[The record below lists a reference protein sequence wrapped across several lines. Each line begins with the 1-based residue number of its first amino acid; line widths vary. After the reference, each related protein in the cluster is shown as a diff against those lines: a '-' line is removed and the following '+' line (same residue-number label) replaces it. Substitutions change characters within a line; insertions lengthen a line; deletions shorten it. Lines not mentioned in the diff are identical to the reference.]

1 MNFKNVFIILTIL
14 IPAIFLNAKDY
25 VWIEGEHPSKSNF
38 SLKVWSGKNPEILS
52 GNKWGTFSLNKEQ
65 IKKKVP
71 PEGFILSYD
80 FEIDKNGEYEVWAR
94 IGFEWVRAPF
104 EWRIDSRKW
113 NKITPDMQTTNVIE
127 VSKWCE
133 VAWLKLKKCKI
144 IKGKHTITFR
154 WKEPNKE
161 RLLLGIDCIAIT
173 KEKFFPDGKLKPDKI
188 YNSEIDKKAK
198 ENIFKVEFKNTT
210 ERQEFLLNGL
220 WEIARYDDEDM
231 DNNPYQPDK
240 KLPTEDEYNL
250 KWRGIEVPSDAW
262 SRPELRFAHRVI
274 YRTKIDIPDEFQNKS
289 FILHFSGTN
298 WIVSVFVNGKFIG
311 WHRSVLVP
319 WDIDISEGIIPGK
332 VNEIS
337 LVVKGPYYAF
347 DVKGSRSEDL
357 DHLRNTPKSALR
369 HRKFIAPVYPST
381 KGEGDGSQ
389 TGIIFPVKLIITGNA
404 YVSDVFVKTYVKDK
418 KIEVE
423 YEIKNNEK
431 NEKNYEISPVI
442 IDKKTGKVA
451 RAINSIKISIPAYWT
466 KKIKFEEKWNNP
478 KLWWPERNP
487 QLYLLKTIIKDE
499 KEVKDVHKLTFGFRE
514 INIEGKHFLLNGI
527 KWHFWNWVDVGKVK
541 NTEEW
546 LEKYEKQNDRFHRIA
561 YNHDKIWGCREE
573 ALKFFDENGI
583 PGRLSTCLDG
593 MFITY
598 DLNNPTVWLNF
609 KEHIQQV
616 VKAYRNHPSI
626 MVWSLE
632 NELLLINAFWR
643 HWDKYKE
650 IEQLCGQLI
659 KIQEELDPTRK
670 SIFDGGGDVGGLA
683 AISCQHY
690 TFPKGE
696 VFPKF
701 AYNYPQKKENAYS
714 TRTREIYNW
723 DKKRPLILGEVF
735 FYGGNPNRV
744 IWVGGPDVYRERG
757 KADIYAGK
765 YARICIEGARWQE
778 VTGICPLVGCLP
790 GAEKSFSPKAVF
802 IREHNS
808 CFFAGSQM
816 SKTIRIFNDDKQDDD
831 LTFQWQLIFDG
842 RIIEKGQKTYKVKAG
857 EYTEDILKV
866 NLPQIQKRM
875 DGKLI
880 LRLLSGN
887 SGNRVVFE
895 DEKTVSVL
903 PEINKVN
910 FKNLNSNNLFVYDID
925 GKIKKALSSFG
936 QDFSI
941 LKDLNSIPETLDVL
955 IIGSNSINKENRKI
969 ISKKVKSLLKEG
981 KKIVIFEQEIP
992 LEKNE
997 LPVNIA
1003 VARRRKSGRQIY
1015 SEFLKPEGTGGSICF
1030 PVALAHPVLK
1040 GLKKD
1045 DFFTWAGD
1053 YNFKLSYRTPEKGAI
1068 SIIQAG
1074 DDLNLTPM
1082 FEIRDEKGIL
1092 ILCQLLVGEKFEKEP
1107 VAQKLLY
1114 NILAYFNKPFP
1125 AKKRQVYVYSPDDNK
1140 LKDFIRRTGV
1150 KIKKINKQENLF
1162 SENSITIVNGTR
1174 KSLKYLLEKKEKV
1187 EEYCKNGNWVVIF
1200 NINNRSINDFNK
1212 LVGFNHRIR
1221 KFGREKVLIKD
1232 LSEPLLLG
1240 LTDRDFSMYSDKV
1253 LAPWIKLN
1261 WISDKVF
1268 TYVVDGFEIASFG
1281 GNSGKIKK
1289 VTNGLTNED
1298 FWRYIQY
1305 FNADG
1310 DSIEFN
1316 FKRPEIITKIR
1327 IKPTSAP
1334 YYKLKDIEIIFD
1346 DNQNDKIIYTCSE
1359 KGGFQEINLRNPKK
1373 CSKIKIN
1380 LLNHWPGIS
1389 ARNVNL
1395 VGIDIIEIYRKVEKI
1410 EKGEIKPLIKP
1421 AGIVKYKEGK
1431 GGILLVQID
1440 YSSQDNRKNI
1450 SKKINIVS
1458 TILRNLREYCL

>member
-1 MNFKNVFIILTIL
+1 MKFKNVFIILTIL
-14 IPAIFLNAKDY
+14 IPAIFTNAKNY
-25 VWIEGEHPSKSNF
+25 VWIEGEQPSKSNF
-38 SLKVWSGKNPEILS
+38 SLSVWSGKNPEILS
-52 GNKWGTFSLNKEQ
+52 GSKWGTFSVNKDQ

-71 PEGFILSYD
+71 EEGLILSYD
-80 FEIDKNGEYEVWAR
+80 FEIDKNGEYEIWAR

-104 EWRIDSRKW
+104 EWRIDNGEW

-133 VAWLKLKKCKI
+133 VAWLKLQKCKI
-144 IKGKHTITFR
+144 NKGNHTITLR
-154 WKEPNKE
+154 WKELNKG

-173 KEKFFPDGKLKPDKI
+173 KEKFFPDGKLKPDEI
-188 YNSEIDKKAK
+188 YNSEIDKKAR
-198 ENIFKVEFKNTT
+198 ENIFKIEFKNTS
-210 ERQEFLLNGL
+210 ERQEFSLNGL

-231 DNNPYQPDK
+231 DKNPYQLDK
-240 KLPTEDEYNL
+240 KLPTENEYNL

-274 YRTKIDIPDEFQNKS
+274 YRTKIEIPDEFQNKS

-311 WHRSVLVP
+311 WHRSILVP

-332 VNEIS
+332 TNEIT

-347 DVKGSRSEDL
+347 DVKGSRSGDL
-357 DHLRNTPKSALR
+357 DHLRNTPKSVLR
-369 HRKFIAPVYPST
+369 YRKFIAPIYPST
-381 KGEGDGSQ
+381 KGEGNGST
-389 TGIIFPVKLIITGNA
+389 TGIIFPLKLIVTGST
-404 YVSDVFVKTYVKDK
+404 YISDVFVKTYVKEK
-418 KIEVE
+418 RIEVE
-423 YEIKNNEK
+423 YEIKNNGTTG
-431 NEKNYEISPVI
+431 KNYEISPVI

-451 RAINSIKISIPAYWT
+451 KRINSIKISIPAFGT
-466 KKIKFEEKWNNP
+466 KKIKFEEKWNNF

-487 QLYLLKTIIKDE
+487 QLYLLRTTIKNE
-499 KEVKDVHKLTFGFRE
+499 KKVKDVHQLTFGFRE

-527 KWHFWNWVDVGKVK
+527 KWHFWNWVDVGRVK
-541 NTEEW
+541 NAKEW
-546 LEKYEKQNDRFHRIA
+546 LEKYQKQNDRFHRIA
-561 YNHDKIWGCREE
+561 YDHDKIFGCREK

-583 PGRLSTCLDG
+583 PGRLSTCIDG

-598 DLNNPTVWLNF
+598 DLNNPVVWQNF

-643 HWDKYKE
+643 HWDKYKK

-659 KIQEELDPTRK
+659 KIQETLDPTRK

-683 AISCQHY
+683 AINCQHY

-701 AYNYPQKKENAYS
+701 AYEYPEKKENAYS

-744 IWVGGPDVYRERG
+744 IWVGGPDVYRERE
-757 KADIYAGK
+757 KADIYATR

-778 VTGICPLVGCLP
+778 VTGICPWVRDLP
-790 GAEKSFSPKAVF
+790 EAEKSFSPKAVF
-802 IREHNS
+802 VREHNS
-808 CFFAGSQM
+808 CFFAGTKIE
-816 SKTIRIFNDDKQDDD
+816 KTIRIFNDDKKDDN
-831 LTFQWQLIFDG
+831 LIFQWLLIFDG
-842 RIIEKGQKTYKVKAG
+842 KVINRGQKTYKIKGG
-857 EYTEDILKV
+857 EYAEDVLKI
-866 NLPQIQKRM
+866 NLPQTQKRT
-875 DGKLI
+875 DGKLV

-887 SGNRVVFE
+887 KVVFE
-895 DEKTVSVL
+895 DEKTVSIL
-903 PEINKVN
+903 PGITKVN
-910 FKNLNSNNLFVYDID
+910 FEHLNSKVLFVYDTE

-936 QDFSI
+936 QDFSV
-941 LKDLNSIPETLDVL
+941 LKDLNSIPETLEVL

-969 ISKKVKSLLKEG
+969 ISKKVKTLLKEG
-981 KKIVIFEQEIP
+981 KKIVIFEQEMP

-997 LPVNIA
+997 LPVNISIA
-1003 VARRRKSGRQIY
+1003 KQRKSVRQIY
-1015 SEFLKPEGTGGSICF
+1015 SEFLKPEGTSGSICF
-1030 PVALAHPVLK
+1030 PVALAHPILK

-1045 DFFTWAGD
+1045 DFFTWTGD
-1053 YNFKLSYRTPEKGAI
+1053 YNFKVSYKTPEKEAI

-1082 FEIRDEKGIL
+1082 MEIKEEKGKL
-1092 ILCQLLVGEKFEKEP
+1092 ILSQLLIGEKFEKEP

-1114 NILAYFNKPFP
+1114 NILAYFDKPSP
-1125 AKKRQVYVYSPDDNK
+1125 ARKRKVYVYSSGDKN
-1140 LKDFIRRTGV
+1140 LKNFIKRAGI
-1150 KIKKINKQENLF
+1150 KIKEVNKQENLF
-1162 SENSITIVNGTR
+1162 SENSITIINGTR
-1174 KSLKYLLEKKEKV
+1174 KNLRYLLDNKEQVEK
-1187 EEYCKNGNWVVIF
+1187 YCKNGNWIVIF
-1200 NINNRSINDFNK
+1200 NINNSSINGFNK

-1221 KFGREKVLIKD
+1221 KFGREKVLIEN
-1232 LSEPLLLG
+1232 LSEPLFLG

-1268 TYVVDGFEIASFG
+1268 TQVVDGLEIASFG
-1281 GNSGKIKK
+1281 GNRGKIKK

-1316 FKRPEIITKIR
+1316 FKRLEIINKIR

-1346 DNQNDKIIYTCSE
+1346 DNPDDKIIYTCSE
-1359 KGGFQEINLRNPKK
+1359 KDGFQEINLKHPKK

-1380 LLNHWPGIS
+1380 LLNHWPGKS
-1389 ARNVNL
+1389 RANL

-1410 EKGEIKPLIKP
+1410 EKGEIKLLTKP
-1421 AGIVKYKEGK
+1421 AGIVKYKKGK
-1431 GGILLVQID
+1431 GGILLIQID
-1440 YSSQDNRKNI
+1440 YLSQDNRKNI
-1450 SKKINIVS
+1450 SKKVNIIS
-1458 TILRNLREYCL
+1458 TILRNLREHQL